1 MKTTWVFFKG
11 TILSAFVFFSLSFI
25 TFLMQINPIH
35 YYRKNEAYKLDVGFP
50 FTYYRQFW
58 LSGSK
63 IPNSEWIVTNLLID
77 IFLSWVVVATLYYFV
92 KKSTAANKA
101 LAKYGAWHPNF
112 NFKPLPIFSSGADL
126 NLRRQQ
132 FFATLLVMLA
142 PFCYPWNIV
151 S

>member
-11 TILSAFVFFSLSFI
+11 TILSAFVFFSISFI

-58 LSGSK
+58 LSGST

-92 KKSTAANKA
+92 KKSTAANTGIGSNGGLTPILQLKT
-101 LAKYGAWHPNF
+101 
-112 NFKPLPIFSSGADL
+112 KPGSGL
-126 NLRRQQ
+126 GL
-132 FFATLLVMLA
+132 T
-142 PFCYPWNIV
+142 
-151 S
+151 